1 MNVDLTWIEY
11 HTQPQVIL
19 VYTLYYETLRKVK
32 KYFWKN
38 HATIETRCV
47 VAIRMVNFAKVM
59 FEQILYGFISNV
71 AR

>member
-38 HATIETRCV
+38 NATIETRSV

-59 FEQILYGFISNV
+59 FEQILSGFILNV